1 MPICLPSYLDI
12 TITSDKTPA
21 IAVPIYNFVL
31 ISKKKKKQLIFVLQS
46 NFLFY
51 FFNKGMIT
59 LSEFS

>member
-12 TITSDKTPA
+12 TIISDKTPA

-31 ISKKKKKQLIFVLQS
+31 ISKKKKQLIFVLQS